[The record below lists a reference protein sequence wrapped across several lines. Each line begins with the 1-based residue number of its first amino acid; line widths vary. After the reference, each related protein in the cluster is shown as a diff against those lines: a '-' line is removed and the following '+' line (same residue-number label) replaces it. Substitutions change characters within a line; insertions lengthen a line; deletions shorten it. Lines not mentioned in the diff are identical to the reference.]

1 MPLDAQADLP
11 DRCYSYLL
19 QETMDYLC
27 IRDSFDE
34 SKATLEK
41 VLGIK
46 ISSSRKWSAR
56 IPVPV
61 IINFMSKNPR
71 LLRRAKES
79 FKW

>member
-27 IRDSFDE
+27 VRDSFDE

-41 VLGIK
+41 VL
-46 ISSSRKWSAR
+46 
-56 IPVPV
+56 
-61 IINFMSKNPR
+61 
-71 LLRRAKES
+71 E
-79 FKW
+79 